1 MRFPPF
7 PIVSR
12 HACASVALAMTI
24 ALGCGQTT
32 ESRLT
37 EIQALQQIGDFSN
50 SIAPL
55 REILARDPDHPE
67 ANYLLGLALVQT
79 RQPTL
84 AIWPLRKAADSDD
97 YQIVGRLVLA
107 SALLQTDGF
116 EEAIEAS
123 SALLELDPSNIGGL
137 LLRSD
142 ANLRIGQVEATLAD
156 AEMVLE
162 LDPEHPRALG
172 TRAEALFRL
181 GRFDESEK
189 GWLELERALLATGS
203 PAQAVRG
210 CIAVAEFHHRRE
222 SDQFEPKLEA
232 CLDEYPGE
240 TFALQIASKHYDASG
255 QPDKAIALW
264 QRAVEEEPD
273 RIDLRVQLGAVLSN
287 EGRTEE
293 AEAVLLEAAEL
304 FDDAQTWNRLAI
316 FYQNHSR
323 YEDALAAVDR
333 SLARGTQAP
342 ELLFRKADLLVELD
356 RLDEA
361 EALSRDLDEVF
372 RNMLQGRL
380 LAARGDDR
388 GALDALEAALTR
400 WPNNPHARFLAGL
413 ISERLGMREKA
424 IAQYREA
431 VRSDPKATDAALRA
445 AVIEMEDG
453 NYAAARDFARNHVS
467 NRPFNGPEAHVVGAR
482 SAAALGQFENARETL
497 KELAR
502 TPGTEATVLVERA
515 ALERRATGSE
525 AAVEVIAGS
534 EIDLSDP
541 ARELAL
547 RSLVEDLVVLGRHD
561 EAIAKAEAALAK
573 NPESASY
580 HDLLGR
586 VLYGAGRGEE
596 ARRQFEQALEKDS
609 ASAAALAA
617 LARLE
622 LDEGRVDLAIA
633 SAEAALAADA
643 GQNEAAYLL
652 TQVLSRQGKADESK
666 ARLRA
671 LLLEQ
676 PDHVG
681 AANDLAWQL
690 AMEGQDLD
698 EALALAQ
705 RAARLQPVANTL
717 DTLGWVQLKRG
728 DSAAAAGSF
737 EQALKLDPNASS
749 IRYRYGLA
757 LEELGRSDDAMH
769 ELREALGTGPFPE
782 AEAARAEVAR
792 LEARAR

>member
-7 PIVSR
+7 PTLSL
-12 HACASVALAMTI
+12 HACVLIALALT
-24 ALGCGQTT
+24 AGLGCGQTT

-55 REILARDPDHPE
+55 REILARDPDHPQ

-97 YQIVGRLVLA
+97 YRIVGRLLLA
-107 SALLQTDGF
+107 SALLQTEGY

-123 SALLELDPSNIGGL
+123 TELLELEPGNIGGL

-142 ANLRIGQVEATLAD
+142 ANLRIGQIEATLAD
-156 AEMVLE
+156 AEKVLE
-162 LDPEHPRALG
+162 LDPEHARALG

-181 GRFDESEK
+181 DRFDESEQ
-189 GWLELERALLATGS
+189 GWLELERSLLATGS
-203 PAQAVRG
+203 PGQAVRG
-210 CIAVAEFHHRRE
+210 CIAVAEFYHRRE

-240 TFALQIASKHYDASG
+240 AFALQIASKHYDNSG
-255 QPDKAIALW
+255 RPDKAIALW

-273 RIDLRVQLGAVLSN
+273 RIDLRVQLGALLSN
-287 EGRTEE
+287 EGRIEE

-304 FDDAQTWNRLAI
+304 FDEPQAWNRLAI
-316 FYQNHSR
+316 FYQNRSR
-323 YEDALAAVDR
+323 YEEALGAVDR
-333 SLARGTQAP
+333 SLARGSQAP

-356 RLDEA
+356 RLEEA
-361 EALSRDLDEVF
+361 EALSQDLDEVF

-388 GALDALEAALTR
+388 GALDALEAGLTR
-400 WPNNPHARFLAGL
+400 WPNNAHARFLAG
-413 ISERLGMREKA
+413 IIAERLGMREKA

-431 VRSDPKATDAALRA
+431 IRSDGKATDAALRA
-445 AVIEMEDG
+445 SIIEMENG
-453 NYAAARDFARNHVS
+453 NYAAARDFARNHAK
-467 NRPFNGPEAHVVGAR
+467 NRPFKGPEAHVVATR
-482 SAAALGQFENARETL
+482 AAAALGQFDDARQTL
-497 KELAR
+497 EDLAR
-502 TPGTEATVLVERA
+502 SPGTEATVLVERA
-515 ALERRATGSE
+515 ALERRAAGSE
-525 AAVEVIAGS
+525 AAVEVIAES
-534 EIDLSDP
+534 EIDLFDP
-541 ARELAL
+541 AQELAL

-561 EAIAKAEAALAK
+561 EAIAKAKAARDR

-586 VLYGAGRGEE
+586 VLYGAGRGKE

-609 ASAAALAA
+609 THAAALAA
-617 LARLE
+617 LARLD
-622 LDEGRVDLAIA
+622 LDEGQVDRAIA
-633 SAEAALAADA
+633 NASAAVAADA
-643 GQNEAAYLL
+643 GQQEAAYLL
-652 TQVLSRQGKADESK
+652 AQVLTRQGKTEEAKDS
-666 ARLRA
+666 LRA
-671 LLLEQ
+671 LLREHA
-676 PDHVG
+676 DHVG

-690 AMEGQDLD
+690 AMEGRELD

-705 RAARLQPVANTL
+705 RAARIQPVANTL

-728 DSAAAAGSF
+728 DSAAAAVSF